1 MKTKV
6 RTLKK
11 LYFSDSNIIQPNEYV
26 EIDNKLLQKFL
37 KWKAVELVEKVE
49 EIEKKQQ
56 KETKQEYPQSFDI
69 NSIVD
74 CMHSIKSKSNLI
86 EYGESLCVEGLNMDM
101 NMETMKKTILESLEK
116 SEESEQ

>member
-49 EIEKKQQ
+49 EIETQQ
-56 KETKQEYPQSFDI
+56 KYTKSFDI
-69 NSIVD
+69 NNIVD
-74 CMHSIKSKSNLI
+74 CMHSIKSKANLI
-86 EYGESLCVEGLNMDM
+86 VYGESLGIKGLNMDM

-116 SEESEQ
+116 SEESE